1 MATKFELQ
9 PKPTFKA
16 DVEIPRA
23 GEAPGVL
30 TFTFRHKSADQIKE
44 MEKREGTTAID
55 FLSEIIEGWALPEP
69 YTQENLTVLLD
80 NYLGAAG
87 AITGTYYSEL
97 TGRREKN

>member
-16 DVEIPRA
+16 NVEIPRA
-23 GEAPGVL
+23 GEDAGVL

-44 MEKREGTTAID
+44 MEKREGATAVD

-69 YTQENLTVLLD
+69 YTRENLTVLLD

-87 AITGTYYSEL
+87 AITEQYYAEL
-97 TGRREKN
+97 MGHREKN